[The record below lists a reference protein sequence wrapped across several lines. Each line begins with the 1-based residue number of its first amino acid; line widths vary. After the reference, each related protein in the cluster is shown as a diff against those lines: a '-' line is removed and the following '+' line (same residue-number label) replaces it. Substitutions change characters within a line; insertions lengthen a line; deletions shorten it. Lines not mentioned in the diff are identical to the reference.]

1 MNGST
6 FARDLTVG
14 NPLKQLVVFS
24 FPFILSNVL
33 HQMYNLVD
41 MVVVGRFVGSAGL
54 AAVSNGG
61 ELALLYL
68 FLSIGFSSA
77 GQILIS
83 QRVGAGEYD
92 SIQSAIGTL
101 FTFSFLFSAACTAFS
116 VATCRLSLRLIHIPE
131 EAYQYAYDYTMVCF
145 IGSIPVFGY
154 NTVSAVLR
162 GLGDAKH
169 PFIFISLAAILNI
182 LLDLLF
188 VGVFGMG
195 CFGAA
200 FATVLAETIS
210 FVISLV
216 FLIRN
221 REKCFFDF
229 RRKSFKMQRNELH
242 AILTL
247 GLPIALQ
254 NGAIFISMLVIDSYI
269 NACGLVAAAA
279 TAVGN
284 KITVLATMC
293 TAALQ
298 TSGSS
303 MVAQNFAAGK
313 IRRVR
318 QTLGYILLICL
329 VFCGILAA
337 LLLAM
342 PEKIF
347 AIFDKNPEVTAL
359 ARQFAPIG
367 AVVLIGYATRSA
379 AIALM
384 NGIGN
389 SRLSLVV
396 GLVDGVAVRIVVSI
410 LLGATLGMG
419 IRGFWLGNAC
429 ASQVFGV
436 VGIIYYAMGKWVNR
450 KRLA

>member
-1 MNGST
+1 MNNTT
-6 FARDLTVG
+6 FVRDLTQG

-24 FPFILSNVL
+24 FPFILSNFL

-41 MVVVGRFVGSAGL
+41 MVIVGRFVGSAGL

-92 SIQSAIGTL
+92 GIQSAIGTL
-101 FTFSFLFSAACTAFS
+101 FTFSLLFSAAITVFS
-116 VATCRLSLRLIHIPE
+116 AATCRLSLRLIQIPP
-131 EAYQYAYDYTMVCF
+131 EAYQHAYDYTMVCF
-145 IGSIPVFGY
+145 LGSIPVFGY

-210 FVISLV
+210 FVTSLV

-229 RRKSFKMQRNELH
+229 RRKSFKMQKNELH

-254 NGAIFISMLVIDSYI
+254 NGAIFGSMLVIDSYI

-298 TSGSS
+298 TSGAS
-303 MVAQNFAAGK
+303 MVAQNFAAAK
-313 IRRVR
+313 MRN
-318 QTLGYILLICL
+318 T
-329 VFCGILAA
+329 
-337 LLLAM
+337 
-342 PEKIF
+342 
-347 AIFDKNPEVTAL
+347 
-359 ARQFAPIG
+359 
-367 AVVLIGYATRSA
+367 
-379 AIALM
+379 
-384 NGIGN
+384 
-389 SRLSLVV
+389 
-396 GLVDGVAVRIVVSI
+396 
-410 LLGATLGMG
+410 
-419 IRGFWLGNAC
+419 
-429 ASQVFGV
+429 
-436 VGIIYYAMGKWVNR
+436 
-450 KRLA
+450 

>member
-1 MNGST
+1 MSDTAIVRN
-6 FARDLTVG
+6 LTSG
-14 NPLKQLVVFS
+14 NPLKQLISFS
-24 FPFILSNVL
+24 FPFIFSNFL

-41 MVVVGRFVGSAGL
+41 MIIVGRYVGSAGL

-92 SIQSAIGTL
+92 KIQPAIGTL
-101 FTFSFLFSAACTAFS
+101 FTFSLLFSAACTVFS
-116 VATCRLSLRLIHIPE
+116 VSTCRLALRLINIPP
-131 EAYQYAYDYTMVCF
+131 EAYDNAYAYTMVCF

-182 LLDLLF
+182 ILDILF

-216 FLIRN
+216 FLIRH
-221 REKCFFDF
+221 RAECYFDF
-229 RRKSFKMQRNELH
+229 KWKSFAIKRPELK
-242 AILTL
+242 AIITL
-247 GLPIALQ
+247 GLPISLQ
-254 NGAIFISMLVIDSYI
+254 NGAVFLSMLVVDSYI

-313 IRRVR
+313 IRRVKL
-318 QTLGYILLICL
+318 TLGYILLICL

-359 ARQFAPIG
+359 ARTFAPIG
-367 AVVLIGYATRSA
+367 VVVLFGYATRSA

-410 LLGATLGMG
+410 LLGATLGLG

-429 ASQVFGV
+429 ASQVYGV
-436 VGIIYYAMGKWVNR
+436 VGIIYYSIGKWVNR